1 MWRLSPKQLTVKT
14 LIRNLI
20 EKWNHAMEESSIC
33 FFNDH
38 VHFPRTDEE
47 GIKKKGHAF
56 SLWYGMAFKTTN
68 FDVRKNTKG

>member
-1 MWRLSPKQLTVKT
+1 MQWK
-14 LIRNLI
+14 
-20 EKWNHAMEESSIC
+20 NHQFV

-47 GIKKKGHAF
+47 QIKKKGHAF
-56 SLWYGMAFKTTN
+56 FLWYGMAFKTTN